1 MKINISWDWN
11 LYSEKGII
19 RWKLPG
25 FVYCC
30 HEKFSPLSNIERW
43 NVCDY
48 LVLPCPHMLPGNE
61 CVLMIHKFRPLY
73 RHGSRNEASNFNTE
87 SVKRELS
94 DCTGRTRWTEIC
106 TSMYYPKS
114 SIWPAHYSHFLIVFA
129 NTCLEF
135 ILKDLS
141 RNWLIEIDE
150 RKEYFWISTEQN
162 LNKMYCIYSLYLS
175 WTWKN
180 G

>member
-43 NVCDY
+43 NVCNY

-61 CVLMIHKFRPLY
+61 CVLMIHKFWPLY

-106 TSMYYPKS
+106 TSMYS
-114 SIWPAHYSHFLIVFA
+114 VCI
-129 NTCLEF
+129 T
-135 ILKDLS
+135 
-141 RNWLIEIDE
+141 
-150 RKEYFWISTEQN
+150 QN
-162 LNKMYCIYSLYLS
+162 LLFGQPTIHIFSSFLQTHVLNLY
-175 WTWKN
+175 WKT
-180 G
+180 